1 MSTLGRRGEGC
12 PELTARE
19 GLEGYQEAY
28 PKKEPTRL
36 PSPATP
42 LFKNVTYVGSHSLQ
56 KALEAS
62 GWPRFCEASSA
73 DRHPGFCSPGSAG
86 AKGGSGGGTWGP
98 KRGHRGE
105 AAFSSVRGHFNST
118 SNPP

>member
-1 MSTLGRRGEGC
+1 MSTRGRHGEER
-12 PELTARE
+12 PELTSTE
-19 GLEGYQEAY
+19 GLEGQQVVD
-28 PKKEPTRL
+28 PKEEPTRL

-42 LFKNVTYVGSHSLQ
+42 LFKDVTYVGSQSLQ

-73 DRHPGFCSPGSAG
+73 DWQPGFCSPGSAG
-86 AKGGSGGGTWGP
+86 AKAGAGGGTWGP
-98 KRGHRGE
+98 RRGHQGE
-105 AAFSSVRGHFNST
+105 AAFGSARGHFNPT